1 MTILSILTKEETFQL
16 IEYLKNLGISFSNNL
31 TPREKYEIEYY
42 APIVIPRL
50 AFEKNEITNQYE
62 AKNNPEIAFEHME
75 KLIIDEAEFSR
86 NHERD
91 GDMFYFIPEDVQK
104 ANLEAYYDNHH
115 LLGEPQQSWQISC
128 NKILEALKNK

>member
-1 MTILSILTKEETFQL
+1 MSILSILTKEETFQL

-31 TPREKYEIEYY
+31 TSQQKYEIEYY

-50 AFEKNEITNQYE
+50 AFEIKNQDE

-75 KLIIDEAEFSR
+75 KLSIDEVEFER
-86 NHERD
+86 NHVRD
-91 GDMFYFIPEDVQK
+91 GDMFDFIPEDVQK
-104 ANLEAYYDNHH
+104 ANLDAYYDNHH